1 MRILI
6 ICDPIA
12 PPSYAPRVMTTYH
25 YLVEAGH
32 DCVLEAGTIPT
43 YSTKWQHT
51 CHFLLDKLF
60 RRSDR
65 QFGKKLYHTYS
76 HTQFDIIL
84 CSSYYYFPLWTAQY
98 LSRKWSIPYVVDLRD
113 IVEQWGDTPY
123 FTTPLPN
130 LLGLEN
136 GLSKIYEKYNIRFR
150 NRVLQHAKAVVSVS
164 PWHCEW
170 LRTQTTTPVHL
181 IYNGFNEA
189 EMHFEA
195 QPSSVFSI
203 AYIGRIID
211 LQLRQPQLLLQAI
224 GDLHKLG
231 TISPQQVQVNFYAE
245 PHMEDAVRHMAMH
258 YNAQDY
264 LHWHT
269 YVDRSQLNDIMAH
282 SSILIALACPPQN
295 KQHGILGTKVFEAI
309 GTEKPLL
316 LIPSDED
323 SLAQLITETGIGIAA
338 QNAEQIKQFILDKY
352 HEWQQNGYTH
362 QCVINKELFNRRYLA
377 HEFETLLR
385 HSAHL

>member
-12 PPSYAPRVMTTYH
+12 PPSYAPRVTATYR

-32 DCVLEAGTIPT
+32 DCVLEAGTLPT
-43 YSTKWQHT
+43 YSSKWQHI
-51 CHFLLDKLF
+51 CHFIADKLF

-76 HTQFDIIL
+76 QAQFDTIL

-98 LSRKWSIPYVVDLRD
+98 LSRKWNIPYVIDLRD
-113 IVEQWGDTPY
+113 IVEQWGATSY
-123 FTTPLPN
+123 FTTPLPHI
-130 LLGLEN
+130 LGLETVFA
-136 GLSKIYEKYNIRFR
+136 KWYEKRNIRFR
-150 NRVLQHAKAVVSVS
+150 NHILQHAKAVVSVS

-170 LRTQTTTPVHL
+170 LQTQTTTPVHL
-181 IYNGFNEA
+181 IYNGFDEA

-224 GDLHKLG
+224 GDLHKAG

-245 PHMEDAVRHMAMH
+245 PHMADAVLQMATR
-258 YNAQDY
+258 YGAQDY

-269 YVDRSQLNDIMAH
+269 YVDRSQLNDIMAQ
-282 SSILIALACPPQN
+282 SSILVALACPPQN

-309 GTEKPLL
+309 GVEKPLL
-316 LIPSDED
+316 LVPSDED

-338 QNAEQIKQFILDKY
+338 QNVEQIKQFILDKY

-362 QCVINKELFNRRYLA
+362 QGIQNKDLFNRQYQTQQ
-377 HEFETLLR
+377 FIDLLQQ
-385 HSAHL
+385 